1 MSVRSSSAP
10 FRHSPLR
17 IIAGLL
23 LPVVVV
29 AGTALS
35 VRLINGNRALAA
47 SDVRNQSTT
56 RDVKSQSTARE
67 IQSQSADGLWSF
79 VAKTDSQAAAKIASA
94 YRSYRKLRLNIDA
107 FTVTLAKA
115 PLEATTK
122 SKTAPAIITLPQADG
137 AFMRFA
143 IVESPIM
150 APELAARYPE
160 IKTYS
165 AQGIDDPA
173 ATARFDWT
181 PTGFHAIVLA
191 TSGTSLIEPAAL
203 GDVGNYRIYSP
214 GDVIGSGECD
224 VSADEQDAAVQRDAL
239 LKESVVTANVSSG
252 MTLRT
257 YRLAA
262 AATGEYTQAYGGGT
276 VSGGLSAI
284 TTTVNLVDAI
294 YEREVAIRLTLIGN
308 NDSIIYTNGATDPY
322 THENILSLISQN
334 QTNLDG
340 VIGTANY
347 DVGHVFDGTI
357 LGGGFSWQGRGNF
370 GVVCATGGKARGV
383 DIFRSVF
390 PTSIYAYYSA
400 AHELGHQFNATHT
413 FNTNSG
419 ACASERASATAY
431 EPYTGSTI
439 MGYRLNCSPSDL
451 MSTDTYFHNASIEQI
466 VNFSNSTSC
475 ALQTS
480 TGNNP
485 PFVQASAIYTIPMG
499 TPFTLT
505 ATGSDPDGDSLT
517 YCWEQFDLGT
527 ASPPDTDDGT
537 RPIFRSFAPVTSPSR
552 TFPRLSDIL
561 SGFSTIGET
570 LPVTTRTMNFR
581 VTARDNRS
589 GGGGQSSAA
598 TQVDVRSDAGP
609 FTVTQP
615 ASGANWPTGSIRTVT
630 WNVANTNGAPV
641 SCANVR
647 ILLSTDGGT
656 TFPITVLSSTA
667 NDGSEDVT
675 VPGTPTPSARI
686 KVEAI
691 GNIFFNIS
699 AGLTITGSATQTLT
713 VASINPNSGVPI
725 TVSPTDNAGFGNGST
740 QFTRTFNRNAFVTLT
755 APNTTSGNN
764 FLKWLRNGTDY
775 STNVSTPVSMDA
787 DYTMTAVFVP
797 PPQIFVETGTNN
809 AAAVDSVTFVRGPF
823 RLFDPFNFSSD
834 QRTRLILFTSDLG
847 LTQPN
852 PALLTVQAS
861 PASGPSV
868 PLTVEAVGP
877 VTGVAGLTGS
887 YVVVRLPD
895 GLPTGDLQLTLTLGG
910 VTSNT
915 TTLSIIQ

>member
-1 MSVRSSSAP
+1 
-10 FRHSPLR
+10 
-17 IIAGLL
+17 

-115 PLEATTK
+115 PLESATK
-122 SKTAPAIITLPQADG
+122 SKAAQLIITLPQADG
-137 AFMRFA
+137 TFMRFA

-191 TSGTSLIEPAAL
+191 TGGTSLIEPETQ
-203 GDVGNYRIYSP
+203 GDRGNYLVYSP
-214 GDVIGSGECD
+214 GDVVVESGECD
-224 VSADEQDAAVQRDAL
+224 VSAADQEAAVKRNAL
-239 LKESVVTANVSSG
+239 LKKSGVTENVSSG
-252 MTLRT
+252 STLRT

-262 AATGEYTQAYGGGT
+262 AATVEYTQAYGSGT
-276 VSGGLSAI
+276 VSGGLGAI
-284 TTTVNLVDAI
+284 TTTINLVDAI
-294 YEREVAIRLTLIGN
+294 YEREVAIRFTLVAN
-308 NDSIIYTNGATDPY
+308 NDAIIYTNVTGDPY
-322 THENILSLISQN
+322 SHEDVPSLITQN
-334 QTNLDG
+334 QSNLDAT
-340 VIGTANY
+340 IGTANY
-347 DVGHVFDGTI
+347 DIGHVFDGSI
-357 LGGGFSWQGRGNF
+357 QGSGFSWQGF
-370 GVVCATGGKARGV
+370 GIFAVACLNGSKAKGV

-390 PTSIYAYYSA
+390 PTSLYAYYSA

-413 FNTNSG
+413 FNTTSG
-419 ACASERASATAY
+419 SCGGQRASATAY
-431 EPYTGSTI
+431 EPYNGSTI
-439 MGYRLNCSPSDL
+439 MGYRLACSPDDL
-451 MSTDTYFHNASIEQI
+451 ASTDTYFHNASLEQI
-466 VNFSNSTSC
+466 VNFSNSNSC
-475 ALQTS
+475 PVQTS
-480 TGNNP
+480 TGNSA

-505 ATGSDPDGDSLT
+505 ASGSDPDGDPLT
-517 YCWEQFDLGT
+517 YCWEEFDLGT
-527 ASPPDTDDGT
+527 ASPPNTDDGT
-537 RPIFRSFAPVTSPSR
+537 RPIFRSFAPVSSPAR

-561 SGFSTIGET
+561 SGVPTKGET

-581 VTARDNRS
+581 VTARDNRTA
-589 GGGGQSSAA
+589 GGGASSAA
-598 TQVDVRSDAGP
+598 TQINVRSEAGP

-615 ASGANWPTGSIRTVT
+615 ASGADWPTGSIRTVT
-630 WNVANTNGAPV
+630 WNVANTNNAPIT
-641 SCANVR
+641 CANVR

-656 TFPITVLSSTA
+656 TFPVTVLSSTA
-667 NDGSEDVT
+667 NDGSENVT
-675 VPGTPTPSARI
+675 VPGTPTGSARI

-691 GNIFFNIS
+691 DNIFFNIS
-699 AGLTITGSATQTLT
+699 SGFAITGSPTQTLT
-713 VASINPNSGVPI
+713 VASINPGSGVTI
-725 TVSPTDNAGFGNGST
+725 AVTPTDNAGFGDGST
-740 QFTRTFNRNAFVTLT
+740 QFTRTFNRNATVTLI
-755 APNTTSGNN
+755 APNTVSGNN
-764 FLKWLRNGTDY
+764 FLKWLRNGVDFATTG
-775 STNVSTPVSMDA
+775 STNVTMDA
-787 DYTMTAVFVP
+787 DYTMTAVFAP
-797 PPQIFVETGTNN
+797 PPQIYVEAANNNN
-809 AAAVDSVTFVRGPF
+809 AAAVDSVTFVSGPF
-823 RLFDPFNFSSD
+823 RLFDAYNFSGD
-834 QRTRLILFTSDLG
+834 HRTRLILFTSDLV

-852 PALLTVQAS
+852 PALLSVQA
-861 PASGPSV
+861 GGF

-877 VTGVAGLTGS
+877 ISGVLGLTGS
-887 YVVVRLPD
+887 YVIVRLPD
-895 GLPTGDLQLTLTLGG
+895 GLPTGNLQLTLTLGS

-915 TTLSIIQ
+915 TTLSIVP